1 VCRRIWA
8 VDEPNVDERPPVGG
22 ETRLAAVIGDPVR
35 HSLSPC
41 LMNAAFAETG
51 LDWTCVAMEVPE
63 GLASGALEGMRALG
77 IGGLSVTMPHKAA
90 VASGV
95 DDLAPGAGSLG
106 VVNCVVPDGDRLV
119 GHNTDGAGFLDGL
132 RHDACLDVAGRR
144 AVVLGAGGAARAVV
158 HALGL
163 AGAVEVA
170 VANRSAGR
178 AVTAAELAGAAGRA
192 LEPSSLRDVVAAADL
207 VVNAT
212 SVGMAGSG
220 AGHPVDPDLVATG
233 AVAVDLIYDPAE
245 TAWLAALRGR
255 GVEAHNGLSML
266 VYQAA
271 HAFTLWTGV
280 EAPVAAMDAAARSA
294 LTRR

>member
-1 VCRRIWA
+1 M
-8 VDEPNVDERPPVGG
+8 
-22 ETRLAAVIGDPVR
+22 
-35 HSLSPC
+35 SPT

-63 GLASGALEGMRALG
+63 GRAPGALEGMRALG
-77 IGGLSVTMPHKAA
+77 IRGLSVTMPHKEAVAAA
-90 VASGV
+90 V
-95 DDLAPGAGSLG
+95 DLLTSDAGALDA
-106 VVNCVVPDGDRLV
+106 VNCVVPDGDLLV

-132 RHDACLDVAGRR
+132 RHDTAFDPMRRR
-144 AVVLGAGGAARAVV
+144 AVIIGAGGAARAVV
-158 HALGL
+158 HALG
-163 AGAVEVA
+163 
-170 VANRSAGR
+170 S
-178 AVTAAELAGAAGRA
+178 AGAADVAVVNRTAERAETAAALAGTAGRVLGPSAVAEA
-192 LEPSSLRDVVAAADL
+192 LAEADL

-233 AVAVDLIYDPAE
+233 AVAVDLIYHPAE

-280 EAPVAAMDAAARSA
+280 EAPVAAMDAAARAA

>member
-1 VCRRIWA
+1 M
-8 VDEPNVDERPPVGG
+8 DELNDNGRSPVSG

-63 GLASGALEGMRALG
+63 GQASGALDGMRAMG

-95 DDLAPGAGSLG
+95 DDLTSGARALG
-106 VVNCVVPDGDRLV
+106 AVNCIVPDGDRLV

-132 RHDACLDVAGRR
+132 RHDSGLDVTGLRC
-144 AVVLGAGGAARAVV
+144 VVLGAGGAARAVV

-163 AGAVEVA
+163 AGAADVA
-170 VANRSAGR
+170 VANRTAGR
-178 AVTAAELAGAAGRA
+178 ALRVAELAGAAGHA
-192 LEPSSLRDVVAAADL
+192 LEPSSVGGAVAGADL

-212 SVGMAGSG
+212 SLGMAGSE
-220 AGHPVDPDLVATG
+220 AGHPVDPDLVAAG
-233 AVAVDLIYDPAE
+233 AVVVDLIYHPAQS
-245 TAWLAALRGR
+245 AWLAALRGR

-266 VYQAA
+266 VHQAA

-280 EAPVAAMDAAARSA
+280 EAPVAVMDAAARAA
-294 LTRR
+294 LARR

>member
-1 VCRRIWA
+1 M
-8 VDEPNVDERPPVGG
+8 
-22 ETRLAAVIGDPVR
+22 
-35 HSLSPC
+35 SPC

-63 GLASGALEGMRALG
+63 GQASGALDGMRAMG

-95 DDLAPGAGSLG
+95 DDLTSGARALG
-106 VVNCVVPDGDRLV
+106 AVNCIVPDGDRLV

-132 RHDACLDVAGRR
+132 RHDSGLDVTALRC
-144 AVVLGAGGAARAVV
+144 VVLGAGGAARAVV

-163 AGAVEVA
+163 AGAADVA
-170 VANRSAGR
+170 VANRTAGR
-178 AVTAAELAGAAGRA
+178 ALRVAELAGAAGHA
-192 LEPSSLRDVVAAADL
+192 LEPSSVGAAVARADL

-212 SVGMAGSG
+212 SLGMAGSE
-220 AGHPVDPDLVATG
+220 AGHPVDPDLVAAG
-233 AVAVDLIYDPAE
+233 AVVVDLIYHPAQS
-245 TAWLAALRGR
+245 AWLAALRGR

-266 VYQAA
+266 VHQAA

-280 EAPVAAMDAAARSA
+280 EAPVAVMDSAARAA
-294 LTRR
+294 LARR

>member
-1 VCRRIWA
+1 M
-8 VDEPNVDERPPVGG
+8 DELNDNGRSPVSG

-63 GLASGALEGMRALG
+63 GQASGALDGMRAMG

-95 DDLAPGAGSLG
+95 DDLTAGARALG
-106 VVNCVVPDGDRLV
+106 AVNCIVPDGDRLV

-132 RHDACLDVAGRR
+132 RHDSGLDVTGLRC
-144 AVVLGAGGAARAVV
+144 VVLGAGGAARAVV

-163 AGAVEVA
+163 AGAADVA
-170 VANRSAGR
+170 VANRTAGR
-178 AVTAAELAGAAGRA
+178 ALRVAELAGAAGHA
-192 LEPSSLRDVVAAADL
+192 LESSSVGGAVAGADL

-212 SVGMAGSG
+212 SLGMAGSE
-220 AGHPVDPDLVATG
+220 AGHPVDPDLVAAG
-233 AVAVDLIYDPAE
+233 AVVVDLIYHPAQS
-245 TAWLAALRGR
+245 AWLAALRGR

-266 VYQAA
+266 VHQAA

-280 EAPVAAMDAAARSA
+280 EAPVAAMDAAARAA
-294 LTRR
+294 LARR

>member
-1 VCRRIWA
+1 M
-8 VDEPNVDERPPVGG
+8 
-22 ETRLAAVIGDPVR
+22 
-35 HSLSPC
+35 SPC

-63 GLASGALEGMRALG
+63 GQASGALDGMRAMG

-95 DDLAPGAGSLG
+95 DDLTSGARALG
-106 VVNCVVPDGDRLV
+106 AVNCIVPDGDRLV

-132 RHDACLDVAGRR
+132 RHDSGLDVTGLRC
-144 AVVLGAGGAARAVV
+144 VVLGAGGAARAVV

-163 AGAVEVA
+163 AGAADVA
-170 VANRSAGR
+170 VANRTAGR
-178 AVTAAELAGAAGRA
+178 ALRVAELAGAAGHA
-192 LEPSSLRDVVAAADL
+192 LEPSSVGAAVARADL

-212 SVGMAGSG
+212 SLGMAGSE
-220 AGHPVDPDLVATG
+220 AGHPVDPDLVAAG
-233 AVAVDLIYDPAE
+233 AVVVDLIYHPAQS
-245 TAWLAALRGR
+245 AWLAALRGR

-266 VYQAA
+266 VHQAA

-280 EAPVAAMDAAARSA
+280 EAPVAVMDSAARAA
-294 LTRR
+294 LARR

>member
-1 VCRRIWA
+1 
-8 VDEPNVDERPPVGG
+8 VDELNDNGRSPVSG

-63 GLASGALEGMRALG
+63 GQASGALDGMRAMG

-95 DDLAPGAGSLG
+95 DDLTAGARALG
-106 VVNCVVPDGDRLV
+106 AVNCIVPDGDRLV

-132 RHDACLDVAGRR
+132 RHDSGLDVTGLRC
-144 AVVLGAGGAARAVV
+144 VVLGAGGAARAVV

-163 AGAVEVA
+163 AGAADVA
-170 VANRSAGR
+170 VANRTAGR
-178 AVTAAELAGAAGRA
+178 ALRVAELAGAAGHA
-192 LEPSSLRDVVAAADL
+192 LEPSSVGGAVAGADL

-212 SVGMAGSG
+212 SLGMAGSE
-220 AGHPVDPDLVATG
+220 AGHPVDPDLAAAG
-233 AVAVDLIYDPAE
+233 AVVVDLIYHPAQS
-245 TAWLAALRGR
+245 AWLAALRGR

-266 VYQAA
+266 VHQAA

-280 EAPVAAMDAAARSA
+280 EAPVAAMDAAARAA
-294 LTRR
+294 LARR

>member
-1 VCRRIWA
+1 M
-8 VDEPNVDERPPVGG
+8 DEPNVDERPPVGG

-63 GLASGALEGMRALG
+63 GRASGALEGMRALG

-95 DDLAPGAGSLG
+95 DDLASGAGALG
-106 VVNCVVPDGDRLV
+106 AVNCVVPDGDRLV

-132 RHDACLDVAGRR
+132 LHDAGLDMAGRR

-192 LEPSSLRDVVAAADL
+192 LEPSSLRDAVAGADL

-212 SVGMAGSG
+212 PVGMAGSG
-220 AGHPVDPDLVATG
+220 AVHPVDPDLVATG
-233 AVAVDLIYDPAE
+233 AVAVDLIYHPAE

-280 EAPVAAMDAAARSA
+280 EAPVAAMDAAARAA

>member
-1 VCRRIWA
+1 M
-8 VDEPNVDERPPVGG
+8 DELNDNGRTPVSG

-63 GLASGALEGMRALG
+63 GQASRALDGMRAMG

-95 DDLAPGAGSLG
+95 DDLTAGARALG
-106 VVNCVVPDGDRLV
+106 AVNCIVPDGDRLV

-132 RHDACLDVAGRR
+132 RHDSGIDVTGLRC
-144 AVVLGAGGAARAVV
+144 VVLGAGGAARAVV

-163 AGAVEVA
+163 AGAADVA
-170 VANRSAGR
+170 VANRTAGR
-178 AVTAAELAGAAGRA
+178 ALRVAELAGVAGHA
-192 LEPSSLRDVVAAADL
+192 LESSSVGGAVAGADL

-212 SVGMAGSG
+212 SLGMAGSE
-220 AGHPVDPDLVATG
+220 AGHPVDPDLVAAG
-233 AVAVDLIYDPAE
+233 AVVVDLIYHPPQS
-245 TAWLAALRGR
+245 AWLAALRGR

-266 VYQAA
+266 VHQAA

-280 EAPVAAMDAAARSA
+280 EAPVAAMDAAARAA
-294 LTRR
+294 LARR

>member
-1 VCRRIWA
+1 M
-8 VDEPNVDERPPVGG
+8 DESSVDERPPVSG
-22 ETRLAAVIGDPVR
+22 ETRLTAVIGDPVR

-51 LDWTCVAMEVPE
+51 LDWTCVALEVPE
-63 GLASGALEGMRALG
+63 GRASGALEGMRALG
-77 IGGLSVTMPHKAA
+77 IAGLSVTMPHKAA

-95 DDLAPGAGSLG
+95 DDLTPVAAALGA
-106 VVNCVVPDGDRLV
+106 VNCIVRDGESLV

-132 RHDACLDVAGRR
+132 RHDAGFDVSGRR

-170 VANRSAGR
+170 VANRTIGR
-178 AVTAAELAGAAGRA
+178 AVTAADLAGAAGRA
-192 LEPSSLRDVVAAADL
+192 LEPSSVGEAVAAADL

-212 SVGMAGSG
+212 PVGMAGAG
-220 AGHPVDPDLVATG
+220 AGHPVDPGLVAAG
-233 AVAVDLIYDPAE
+233 AVVVDLIYHPAQTE
-245 TAWLAALRGR
+245 LLAALRGR

-266 VYQAA
+266 VFQAA
-271 HAFTLWTGV
+271 NAFTLWTGV
-280 EAPVAAMDAAARSA
+280 EAPVAAMDAAARAA
-294 LTRR
+294 LARR

>member
-1 VCRRIWA
+1 
-8 VDEPNVDERPPVGG
+8 
-22 ETRLAAVIGDPVR
+22 
-35 HSLSPC
+35 
-41 LMNAAFAETG
+41 
-51 LDWTCVAMEVPE
+51 
-63 GLASGALEGMRALG
+63 
-77 IGGLSVTMPHKAA
+77 
-90 VASGV
+90 
-95 DDLAPGAGSLG
+95 
-106 VVNCVVPDGDRLV
+106 
-119 GHNTDGAGFLDGL
+119 
-132 RHDACLDVAGRR
+132 
-144 AVVLGAGGAARAVV
+144 V

-192 LEPSSLRDVVAAADL
+192 LEPSSLRDAVAGADL

-212 SVGMAGSG
+212 PVGMAGSG
-220 AGHPVDPDLVATG
+220 AGHPVDPDLVAAG
-233 AVAVDLIYDPAE
+233 AVAVDLIYHPAE

-280 EAPVAAMDAAARSA
+280 EAPVAAMDAAARAA
-294 LTRR
+294 LARR

>member
-1 VCRRIWA
+1 M
-8 VDEPNVDERPPVGG
+8 
-22 ETRLAAVIGDPVR
+22 
-35 HSLSPC
+35 SPC

-63 GLASGALEGMRALG
+63 GRASGALEGMRALG

-95 DDLAPGAGSLG
+95 DDLTSGAGALG
-106 VVNCVVPDGDRLV
+106 AVNCVVPDGDRLV
-119 GHNTDGAGFLDGL
+119 GHNTDGAGFLEGL
-132 RHDACLDVAGRR
+132 RHDAGLDVAGRR

-192 LEPSSLRDVVAAADL
+192 LEPSSLRDAVAGADL

-212 SVGMAGSG
+212 PVGMAGSG
-220 AGHPVDPDLVATG
+220 AGHPVDPDLVAAG
-233 AVAVDLIYDPAE
+233 AVAVDLIYHPAE

-280 EAPVAAMDAAARSA
+280 EAPVAAMDAAARAA
-294 LTRR
+294 LARR